1 MEQVIATPTI
11 PMQDLEIQQKL
22 DGEYVEVEL
31 PSNFLFYD
39 FKHLY
44 IKTLKMKNIRKL
56 IQGQSNK
63 NVRYM
68 AEVLNSCIR
77 CENPQITDLVY
88 RLTQEDFTYLMYWE
102 RLHSLPAMPFNHVC
116 ECTNPEHIANV
127 EKENLPEKSLL
138 FTQQI
143 TKSTLNTVFLE
154 LKSFE
159 IDQSKYISPNFSQ
172 AYPSAKVKVPKVKD
186 YLDMLDLA
194 EKEIVKDDAEGQ
206 IWFLTGVAACRLY
219 VSDANGREL
228 SFKERFDILDDLDP
242 ESFYLF
248 KESEN
253 LFPEYGVNEWINVR
267 CPRCGAVSKTRVVLT
282 AYSFLPTPDYAGNIR

>member
-127 EKENLPEKSLL
+127 EKGNLPEKSLL

-143 TKSTLNTVFLE
+143 TKSTFNTVFLE